1 MQSFCSSFHLPN
13 LIHNH
18 GLILF
23 KSLKDS
29 MTKKSL
35 SNDWVVNLKDSY
47 LFQTFS
53 FEIFTFGK
61 SLSRNLATE
70 LIPLKSWK
78 VVTASKN
85 KHIQSIGKQISIFKE
100 ISNFIIITFND
111 LLQLTT
117 LENPTMKS
125 LLVTSLNLVERLL
138 LTKLCFQGSLKS
150 LMLFQVTMFLE
161 KIIFLISRIKF
172 LPAIQVL
179 LQ

>member
-1 MQSFCSSFHLPN
+1 MQNFCSFFHLLN
-13 LIHNH
+13 SIHNR

-35 SNDWVVNLKDSY
+35 SNDWVVNLKDPY

-53 FEIFTFGK
+53 FEIFSFDK
-61 SLSRNLATE
+61 FLSRNLATE

-78 VVTASKN
+78 METASKN
-85 KHIQSIGKQISIFKE
+85 KHIQKIGKQIIIFKA

-111 LLQLTT
+111 FWQSTT

-125 LLVTSLNLVERLL
+125 LVVTRLNLVERFL
-138 LTKLCFQGSLKS
+138 LTWLSFQGSLRS
-150 LMLFQVTMFLE
+150 LMLFQVTMFFG
-161 KIIFLISRIKF
+161 KNNIS
-172 LPAIQVL
+172 
-179 LQ
+179 